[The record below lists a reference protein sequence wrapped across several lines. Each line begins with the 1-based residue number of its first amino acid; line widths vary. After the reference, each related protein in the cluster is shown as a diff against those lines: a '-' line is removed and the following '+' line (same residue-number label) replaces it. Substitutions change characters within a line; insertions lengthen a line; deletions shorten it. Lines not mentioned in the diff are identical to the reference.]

1 MTFVTPP
8 LLALI
13 VGFAGSALLG
23 PRIIPLLRKLKI
35 GQSIREDGPASHL
48 SKSGTPTMGGLIFLA
63 GFLISLLISGTINSR
78 IMVVV
83 ISTLGFGL
91 VGYLDDYIKVVKK
104 RNLGLRAYQKILG
117 QAAVTAFL
125 VFYYMNYIHTDSH
138 IILPFV
144 KMGFDFGILTIP
156 FLVFVIVGTVNAVN
170 LTDGLDGLAT
180 GLSIIVFSAFS
191 YIIYQA
197 GYVDLSAAALGF
209 VGALGG
215 FLIYNYNPARIFM
228 GDTGSLALGGALSAF
243 AVISGTPLFIPIIGG
258 IFFAETLSVMI
269 QVGYFKLTKKR
280 FFRMAP
286 LHHHYEQKG
295 WREIKVVYV
304 FWGVTLLLALVGILA
319 Y

>member
-13 VGFAGSALLG
+13 VGFASSALLG

-258 IFFAETLSVMI
+258 IFFAETLSVII